1 MPTYPISMPD
11 DGFGRKFWRAPC
23 SEYCLAF
30 AFRMSGAMVRLYYI
44 VLRWFSAVAL
54 GGGFAILAAAG
65 RGRRRLPLR
74 AICSG
79 MSYDYLPG

>member
-1 MPTYPISMPD
+1 M
-11 DGFGRKFWRAPC
+11 
-23 SEYCLAF
+23 
-30 AFRMSGAMVRLYYI
+30 RLYYI

-54 GGGFAILAAAG
+54 VGGGFAILAAAG

-79 MSYDYLPG
+79 MSYDDLPG